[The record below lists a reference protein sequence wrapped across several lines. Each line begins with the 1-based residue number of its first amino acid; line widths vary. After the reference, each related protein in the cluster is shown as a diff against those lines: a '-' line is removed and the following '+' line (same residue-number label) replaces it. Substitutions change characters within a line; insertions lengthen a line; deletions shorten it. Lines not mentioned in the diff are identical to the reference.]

1 MAYIYILPIEP
12 VDASI
17 LDFLEKTLFQAFQVR
32 VKFDAKKIDANSA
45 FDPKRSQYNS
55 SKLLVQA
62 IDSPPPDALRI
73 LAVTDVDLFIPIF
86 TFLYGEAQLDG
97 LGAIISTHRLHSK
110 FYGLPDNQKLFL
122 ERVKKEAI
130 HELCHT
136 FGLVHCID
144 PFCVMRLSTYVEDVD
159 QKTSDFCFSC
169 KNQLALK
176 LDSLTRSKG

>member
-12 VDASI
+12 VDTSV
-17 LDFLEKTLFQAFQVR
+17 LNFLEKTLFQAFQVR
-32 VKFDAKKIDANSA
+32 VKFDTKKIDANLA

-55 SKLLVQA
+55 SKLLEQA
-62 IDSPPPDALRI
+62 INSPPSDALKV

-97 LGAIISTHRLHSK
+97 LGAIISTHRLHNR
-110 FYGLPDNQKLFL
+110 FYGLPDDQKLFL

-130 HELCHT
+130 HELGHT

-169 KNQLALK
+169 KNQLTLK
-176 LDSLTRSKG
+176 LEVLKHSKG